1 MKYLA
6 SSIRSITILQSMITI
21 GALCG
26 LFFADFSTTNL
37 IVAFVFYFLY
47 SGVGLSMM
55 LHRYFTHKSFEFKYP
70 IVKWICTWFSI
81 TAARGSILG
90 WVYIH
95 RLHHLYSDTEKDP
108 HSPMN
113 KSWRVMFPHLIGYP
127 DKVDRGV
134 IRDLFTREQINIDKY
149 YIGLILIWA
158 IVLSLFGLN
167 TLYFV
172 WILPVFVTKI
182 VWNLFIY
189 AGHAVGYR
197 NHNTDDSSK
206 NCMIFSI
213 LLWGEGLHNNHHNNA
228 RLYDLR
234 EKWHEIDIIGQI
246 IKILKK

>member
-1 MKYLA
+1 
-6 SSIRSITILQSMITI
+6 
-21 GALCG
+21 
-26 LFFADFSTTNL
+26 
-37 IVAFVFYFLY
+37 
-47 SGVGLSMM
+47 
-55 LHRYFTHKSFEFKYP
+55 
-70 IVKWICTWFSI
+70 
-81 TAARGSILG
+81 
-90 WVYIH
+90 
-95 RLHHLYSDTEKDP
+95 
-108 HSPMN
+108 
-113 KSWRVMFPHLIGYP
+113 MFPHLIGYP

-182 VWNLFIY
+182 VWNIFIY

-206 NCMIFSI
+206 NSMLFSV

-228 RLYDLR
+228 RLYYLR